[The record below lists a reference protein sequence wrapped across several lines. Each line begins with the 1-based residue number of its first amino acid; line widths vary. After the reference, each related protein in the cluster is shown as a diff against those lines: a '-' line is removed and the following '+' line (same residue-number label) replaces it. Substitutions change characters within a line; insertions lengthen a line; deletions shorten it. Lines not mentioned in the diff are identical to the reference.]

1 MRVLGEVMRHDGV
14 TRDGTHRRHSGMPD
28 SSMGGKGR
36 FCKLAQRGGENRTEV
51 RAERRRCGIYTV
63 HPCPSRAASAS
74 WRISVAS
81 SSNSKV
87 RPGSPHP
94 AAVTESAAARDQ

>member
-36 FCKLAQRGGENRTEV
+36 CLFNG
-51 RAERRRCGIYTV
+51 AERR
-63 HPCPSRAASAS
+63 
-74 WRISVAS
+74 
-81 SSNSKV
+81 
-87 RPGSPHP
+87 
-94 AAVTESAAARDQ
+94 